1 MRDPSATNL
10 RNGARPPMHAT
21 AQVLV
26 HSTITSHGPTYRP
39 ILISE
44 HTTSHKHSKGYCTE
58 GSDIIR
64 PLTRPP
70 ARSQIESDQTP
81 LRGFRKAYTAGAKT
95 TLSECR
101 LCGLRNANIGCL
113 PMQSTGKIH
122 LDAATNAALKRP
134 PQVWVALGTRIEI
147 ILHICFLAPLL
158 TVLSL

>member
-1 MRDPSATNL
+1 MGKAPNCMWNKALGMRDPSATNL

-21 AQVLV
+21 AQVPV
-26 HSTITSHGPTYRP
+26 HSTITSHGPTYRT

-101 LCGLRNANIGCL
+101 LCGLGNASLVVYLCSRPGKSIWML
-113 PMQSTGKIH
+113 PRMQ
-122 LDAATNAALKRP
+122 LLNDP
-134 PQVWVALGTRIEI
+134 PRFGWL
-147 ILHICFLAPLL
+147 
-158 TVLSL
+158 